1 MNFDPCNSQIC
12 LTENRPLRLLSAR
25 GVRITCT
32 AGIAWLTVA
41 GESGDILLTAGESHR
56 VRSNGLA
63 LVEAIGTARVQLEQP
78 LRGWQTLWRVVRGC
92 WQRRPLLLPRSAG
105 SPWPLWRAGPAK
117 AG

>member
-1 MNFDPCNSQIC
+1 MKLDPCNSQIC
-12 LTENRPLRLLSAR
+12 LTANRPLRLLAAR

-41 GESGDILLTAGESHR
+41 GEAGDILLAAGESHR

-78 LRGWQTLWRVVRGC
+78 LPGWATLWRAARGY
-92 WQRRPLLLPRSAG
+92 WRRRPLALRPSAG
-105 SPWPLWRAGPAK
+105 RPRLAWREGSATAG
-117 AG
+117 

>member
-1 MNFDPCNSQIC
+1 MTLDPCNSQIC

-25 GVRITCT
+25 GVRIGCT

-41 GESGDILLTAGESHR
+41 GEAGDILLTAGESHL

-63 LVEAIGTARVQLEQP
+63 LVEAIGTARVQIEQP
-78 LRGWQTLWRVVRGC
+78 LRSWPTLWRAACNCWRRRPRALLQSGC
-92 WQRRPLLLPRSAG
+92 RPLLA
-105 SPWPLWRAGPAK
+105 WRADSAN